1 MKEQVEALVSMLL
14 SAWRFRWTALG
25 TAWLVAILG
34 GFVVLAL
41 PGKYQSTA
49 QIYVDS
55 RSILRP
61 LLQGLA
67 VTPETQDQTDVV
79 RRALLARPS
88 LEEVGRKVGLYTSAQ
103 TPETQEKLL
112 TDLAAAISLHGDTAT
127 GIYAI
132 SYTSSNPET
141 ARKVVQTLLDTFM
154 TGSLGAGRH
163 DTQNAESFLKE
174 QVAQYSAALSQSEQ
188 KLADFKKKNFGLM
201 PDQRG
206 DYFGRLQTELASQ
219 QKIHSDLA
227 VAQRQRDALRAKL
240 AGQDNGT
247 ALLNQAPPT
256 AQEIQSATVVDARIR
271 DSRRQLDELLLKF
284 TDKHPEVIAMRETI
298 RRLEEQRRAELGGV
312 RQTNGTA
319 TEGSSIPV
327 DPVVQNLQIA
337 LNGADVQ
344 VATLQTQDAQSDA
357 RVAEL
362 QKLVTT
368 GPEVEAE
375 LARLNRD
382 YGVTKTQYEALLA
395 RLGTARLS
403 NEADRSED
411 SRFKILEP
419 PRAPLRPI
427 SPDRLMF
434 LIGVLFAALVVGA
447 GVALLRAL
455 TQPVYFSQHAIAK
468 STGLPVIGVVTRSR
482 TPSQLGTRFR
492 SRLMYAAATA
502 LLVCAV
508 LAAGAASFKA
518 SHILRHAI
526 GLERA

>member
-1 MKEQVEALVSMLL
+1 MKEQIEALVSMLL
-14 SAWRFRWTALG
+14 SAWRFRWSALG
-25 TAWLVAILG
+25 TAWLVALLG
-34 GFVVLAL
+34 AFVALAL

-49 QIYVDS
+49 QIYIDT

-67 VTPETQDQTDVV
+67 VTPQTQDQTDVV

-88 LEEVGRKVGLYTSAQ
+88 LDQVARKVGLYKRAQ
-103 TPETQEKLL
+103 TPEAADKLL
-112 TDLAAAISLHGDTAT
+112 TDLSTAISLHGDTAT

-132 SYTSSNPET
+132 SYTDPNPET
-141 ARKVVQTLLDTFM
+141 ARKLVQTLLDTFL
-154 TGSLGAGRH
+154 TGSLGAGRD
-163 DTQNAESFLKE
+163 DTQNAESFLKQ

-188 KLADFKKKNFGLM
+188 RLADFKKKNFGLM

-206 DYFGRLQTELASQ
+206 DYFGRLQTELANQ
-219 QKIHSDLA
+219 EKLRSDLA

-240 AGQDNGT
+240 AGQEGGT
-247 ALLNQAPPT
+247 AVLTQAPPT
-256 AQEIQSATVVDARIR
+256 PLEIQSATALDARIR
-271 DSRRQLDELLLKF
+271 DSRHQLDELLLRF
-284 TDKHPEVIAMRETI
+284 TDKHPAVIAMRDTI
-298 RRLEEQRRAELGGV
+298 KRLEEQRRAELGGV
-312 RQTNGTA
+312 RQTNGSSPD
-319 TEGSSIPV
+319 GSTVPI

-337 LNGADVQ
+337 LNTADVQ
-344 VATLQTQDAQSDA
+344 VATLQTQEAQSNA

-382 YGVTKTQYEALLA
+382 YGVTKTQYEALLQ

-411 SRFKILEP
+411 SRFRILEP

-427 SPDRLMF
+427 SPDRMTF
-434 LIGVLFAALVVGA
+434 LIGVLFAALLMGA
-447 GVALLRAL
+447 AVALLRAL

-468 STGLPVIGVVTRSR
+468 STGLPVVGVITRSR
-482 TPSQLGTRFR
+482 TPAQLRARFR
-492 SRLMYAAATA
+492 YRLLYAAATL
-502 LLVCAV
+502 LLVLAV
-508 LAAGAASFKA
+508 LATGAASFSA
-518 SHILRHAI
+518 SHVLRHAI
-526 GLERA
+526 GLEHA